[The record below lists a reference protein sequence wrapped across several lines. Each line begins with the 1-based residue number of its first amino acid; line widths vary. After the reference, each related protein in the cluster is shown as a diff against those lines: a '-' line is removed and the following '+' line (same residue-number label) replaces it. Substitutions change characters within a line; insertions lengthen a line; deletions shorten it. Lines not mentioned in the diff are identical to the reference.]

1 MVSRIHA
8 VVAGR
13 VQGVGFR
20 YATRSRAL
28 ELGLV
33 GFARNLDDGTVEI
46 EAEGSDDALSQFRR
60 WLDDERPMPAS
71 PFIRITEALGVEPSE
86 VVRRARQRLAE

>member
-8 VVAGR
+8 VVAGH

-20 YATRSRAL
+20 YATRSRAI

-46 EAEGSDDALSQFRR
+46 EAEGSDDALSQLRL
-60 WLDDERPMPAS
+60 WLDDGPPGAAVSSVRTAVIAAS
-71 PFIRITEALGVEPSE
+71 GGQTFEIRT
-86 VVRRARQRLAE
+86 